1 MDQYRHGVVSLL
13 REPSTKD
20 FGNIMDPDVGGR
32 VRGWVRSG
40 KVRTGTESEWGIVS
54 SRFPPLPSPTP
65 AIGRSQQKG
74 PNKTSAQG
82 LRSKSANKYKSMHGQ
97 GGVSLTA
104 SSFRDCNALTG
115 HARSLCGEG
124 SFLPGKAIVI
134 ACGHA

>member
-20 FGNIMDPDVGGR
+20 FGNVMDPDVGGR
-32 VRGWVRSG
+32 VRGWVRNG
-40 KVRTGTESEWGIVS
+40 EVRTGAESEWGIVP

-82 LRSKSANKYKSMHGQ
+82 LRSKSANKYKSMHGHGRCVLDCIFFQ
-97 GGVSLTA
+97 RLQCTHWPCTKSVWGGQLS
-104 SSFRDCNALTG
+104 
-115 HARSLCGEG
+115 AR
-124 SFLPGKAIVI
+124 
-134 ACGHA
+134 